1 MHNKYFT
8 IIGSQDAVYG
18 FHNVKQP
25 SFTKKFWFTVK
36 GEACHSFY
44 HYVPTADTACPYLY
58 NQADFEEKFILL

>member
-25 SFTKKFWFTVK
+25 SFTKKVLIYCKGRVCRFTLWERK
-36 GEACHSFY
+36 
-44 HYVPTADTACPYLY
+44 
-58 NQADFEEKFILL
+58 